1 MAKPAQFDRQDV
13 VEKAMNLYWEKG
25 FHATSMRNLQEVI
38 DMRPGSIYAAFG
50 SKEGLFSEALDNYV
64 QRGVS
69 KLHDYRVN
77 FDSPMSALRAFVKS
91 QVIGSVTR
99 APSGICMLAKTVS
112 ELTDEHS
119 ELLDQARQALKT
131 MEQEFAKVI
140 VEAQDQG
147 EVSKEKEAMSL
158 ASYIQVQIAGL
169 RIYAKVAGE
178 SAPLEMMI
186 DNIFEQMLL
195 PRS

>member
-69 KLHDYRVN
+69 KLHDYSVN
-77 FDSPMSALRAFVKS
+77 FDSPMRALRAFVKS

-140 VEAQDQG
+140 IEAQNQG

>member
-69 KLHDYRVN
+69 KLHEYRVN

-91 QVIGSVTR
+91 QVIGSITQ

-119 ELLDQARQALKT
+119 DLLEQARQALKT

-140 VEAQDQG
+140 VEAQEQG
-147 EVSKEKEAMSL
+147 EVSKEKEVMSL

-178 SAPLEMMI
+178 TAPLEMMI